1 MESIAVKSAV
11 ETLEPTRAKLTVEV
25 SYEELKPS
33 IDHAYSHIAEQV
45 NVPGFRKGKVPA
57 RIIDQRVGRAAVI
70 EHAVND
76 ALPGLYRD
84 AVAETGIKPL
94 GQPEVDVTEVPNLTG
109 AVGGQLTF
117 TAEVDVRPEIT
128 LPDLS
133 TYEITVDSVEVNDED
148 VEQRLESLRERF
160 GTLVG
165 VDRAAADGDFVSID
179 LKATVG
185 EEEVDSVTGTSYQVG
200 AGTMLEG
207 MDEAITG
214 LSAGESTTFTTTLVG
229 GERAGEEAEVTVTVN
244 SVKERELPAADDEF
258 AELASEFDTI
268 DELRADLREQVG
280 KDKNSNRAVAAR
292 DQLLERLRGE
302 IEFPLPKNAVDAEIK
317 AHLEAEGKAEDDP
330 HGEEVREDT
339 EKAMRDQFILDELAQ
354 ALEVQ
359 VGQNELLEFLLSTS
373 RQYGMDPNEFIQSAG
388 QAGQI
393 PIFAGELARNKALAV
408 ALRRVKVVD
417 GEGKDVDLSDF
428 IGSDDD
434 DAAAALA
441 EAAAVA
447 DAAEPAAESAES
459 GESADSADS
468 GDSADSA
475 DSGDSADS
483 ADSAESAPSAD

>member
-1 MESIAVKSAV
+1 MKSAV

-45 NVPGFRKGKVPA
+45 NVPGFRKGKVPP

-94 GQPEVDVTEVPNLTG
+94 GQPEVDVTEVPNITG
-109 AVGGQLTF
+109 ALGGQLTF
-117 TAEVDVRPEIT
+117 TAEVDVRPEIA

-133 TYEITVDSVEVNDED
+133 GYELTVDSVDVTDED

-165 VDRAAADGDFVSID
+165 AERPAAEGDFVSID
-179 LKATVG
+179 LSATVG

-200 AGTMLEG
+200 SGTMLEG
-207 MDEAITG
+207 LDEAITG
-214 LSAGESTTFTTTLVG
+214 LSAGETATFTSTLVG
-229 GERAGEEAEVTVTVN
+229 GERAGEEASVTVTVN
-244 SVKERELPAADDEF
+244 SVKERELPEADDEF

-268 DELRADLREQVG
+268 EELRADLREQIA
-280 KDKNSNRAVAAR
+280 KDKNANRAVAAR
-292 DQLLERLRGE
+292 DLLLERLRE
-302 IEFPLPKNAVDAEIK
+302 EVDFPLPKNAVDAEIK
-317 AHLEAEGKAEDDP
+317 AHLQAEGKAEDDP

-339 EKAMRDQFILDELAQ
+339 EKAMRDQFILDELSEK
-354 ALEVQ
+354 LEVQ

-373 RQYGMDPNEFIQSAG
+373 RQYGMDPNEFIQQAG

-393 PIFAGELARNKALAV
+393 PAFAGELARNKALAV
-408 ALRRVKVVD
+408 ALRQVRVVD
-417 GEGKDVDLSDF
+417 GSGEAVDLSEF
-428 IGSDDD
+428 IGSDED
-434 DAAAALA
+434 DAAEAAA
-441 EAAAVA
+441 AAAAVA
-447 DAAEPAAESAES
+447 DAAGEESAES
-459 GESADSADS
+459 ADSGESAESA
-468 GDSADSA
+468 G
-475 DSGDSADS
+475 SGDSADS
-483 ADSAESAPSAD
+483 ADSAESAESAPSAD

>member
-25 SYEELKPS
+25 SYEELKSS

-84 AVAETGIKPL
+84 AVAETGIKPI

-128 LPDLS
+128 VPDLS
-133 TYEITVDSVEVNDED
+133 TYEITVDSVEVSDED

-165 VDRAAADGDFVSID
+165 VDRAAGDGDFVSID

-268 DELRADLREQVG
+268 DELRADLREQVA
-280 KDKNSNRAVAAR
+280 KDKNANRAVAAR
-292 DQLLERLRGE
+292 DELLERLRTE
-302 IEFPLPKNAVDAEIK
+302 IDFPLPKNAVDAEIK
-317 AHLEAEGKAEDDP
+317 AHLEAEGKPEDDP

-339 EKAMRDQFILDELAQ
+339 EKAMRDQFILDELAE

-408 ALRRVKVVD
+408 ALRKVKVVD

-434 DAAAALA
+434 DAAAAA
-441 EAAAVA
+441 AAAAAVA
-447 DAAEPAAESAES
+447 DAAEQAGSAESADSGDSADSADS

-475 DSGDSADS
+475 
-483 ADSAESAPSAD
+483 ESAPSAD

>member
-1 MESIAVKSAV
+1 MKSAV

-117 TAEVDVRPEIT
+117 TAEVDVRPEIA

-133 TYEITVDSVEVNDED
+133 TYEITVDSVEVTDED

-280 KDKNSNRAVAAR
+280 KDQNSNRAVAAR

-317 AHLEAEGKAEDDP
+317 AHLEAEGKPEDDP

-408 ALRRVKVVD
+408 ALRKIKVVD

>member
-1 MESIAVKSAV
+1 MKSAV

-76 ALPGLYRD
+76 ALPNLYRD

-133 TYEITVDSVEVNDED
+133 TYEIAVDSVEVTDED

-165 VDRAAADGDFVSID
+165 VDRAAADDDFVSID
-179 LKATVG
+179 LRATVG

-268 DELRADLREQVG
+268 EELRADLREQVG

-393 PIFAGELARNKALAV
+393 PVFAGELARNKALAV
-408 ALRRVKVVD
+408 ALRKVKVVD

-428 IGSDDD
+428 IGSDDE

-447 DAAEPAAESAES
+447 DAAEPAV
-459 GESADSADS
+459 ESADSAESADS

-483 ADSAESAPSAD
+483 AESAPSAD

>member
-1 MESIAVKSAV
+1 MKSAV

-45 NVPGFRKGKVPA
+45 NVPGFRKGKVPP

-94 GQPEVDVTEVPNLTG
+94 GQPEVDVTEVPNITG
-109 AVGGQLTF
+109 ALGGQLTF
-117 TAEVDVRPEIT
+117 TAEVDVRPEIA

-133 TYEITVDSVEVNDED
+133 GYELTVDSVDVTDED

-165 VDRAAADGDFVSID
+165 AERPAAEGDFVSID
-179 LKATVG
+179 LSATVG

-200 AGTMLEG
+200 SGTMLEG
-207 MDEAITG
+207 LDEAITG
-214 LSAGESTTFTTTLVG
+214 LSAGETATFTSTLVG
-229 GERAGEEAEVTVTVN
+229 GERAGEEASVTVTVN
-244 SVKERELPAADDEF
+244 SVKERELPEADDEF

-268 DELRADLREQVG
+268 EELRADLREQIA
-280 KDKNSNRAVAAR
+280 KDKNANRAVAAR
-292 DQLLERLRGE
+292 DLLLERLRE
-302 IEFPLPKNAVDAEIK
+302 EVDFPLPKNAVDAEIK
-317 AHLEAEGKAEDDP
+317 AHLQAEGKAEDDP

-339 EKAMRDQFILDELAQ
+339 EKAMRDQFILDELAEK
-354 ALEVQ
+354 LEVQ

-373 RQYGMDPNEFIQSAG
+373 RQYGMDPNEFIQQAG

-393 PIFAGELARNKALAV
+393 PAFAGELARNKALAV
-408 ALRRVKVVD
+408 ALRQVRVVD
-417 GEGKDVDLSDF
+417 GSGEAVDLSEF
-428 IGSDDD
+428 IGSDED
-434 DAAAALA
+434 DAAEAAA
-441 EAAAVA
+441 AAAAVA
-447 DAAEPAAESAES
+447 DAAGEASA
-459 GESADSADS
+459 ESADS
-468 GDSADSA
+468 GESADSA

-483 ADSAESAPSAD
+483 ADSAESAESAPSAD

>member
-1 MESIAVKSAV
+1 
-11 ETLEPTRAKLTVEV
+11 
-25 SYEELKPS
+25 YEELKPS

-45 NVPGFRKGKVPA
+45 NVPGFRKGKVPP

-76 ALPGLYRD
+76 ALPGLYRN

-94 GQPEVDVTEVPNLTG
+94 GQPEVDVTEVPNITG
-109 AVGGQLTF
+109 ALGGQLTF
-117 TAEVDVRPEIT
+117 TAEVDVRPEIA

-133 TYEITVDSVEVNDED
+133 GYELTVDSVDVTDED

-165 VDRAAADGDFVSID
+165 AERPAAEGDFVSID
-179 LKATVG
+179 LSATVG

-200 AGTMLEG
+200 SGTMLEG
-207 MDEAITG
+207 LDEAITG
-214 LSAGESTTFTTTLVG
+214 LSAGETATFTSTLVG
-229 GERAGEEAEVTVTVN
+229 GERAGEEASVTVTVN
-244 SVKERELPAADDEF
+244 SVKERELPEADDEF

-268 DELRADLREQVG
+268 EELRADLREQIA
-280 KDKNSNRAVAAR
+280 KDKNANRAVAAR
-292 DQLLERLRGE
+292 DLLLERLRE
-302 IEFPLPKNAVDAEIK
+302 EVDFPLPKNAVDAEIK
-317 AHLEAEGKAEDDP
+317 AHLQAEGKAEDDP

-339 EKAMRDQFILDELAQ
+339 EKAMRDQFILDELAET
-354 ALEVQ
+354 LEVQ

-408 ALRRVKVVD
+408 ALRKVTVVD

>member
-1 MESIAVKSAV
+1 MKSAV

-45 NVPGFRKGKVPA
+45 NVPGFRKGKVPP

-94 GQPEVDVTEVPNLTG
+94 GQPEVDVTEVPNITG
-109 AVGGQLTF
+109 ALGGQLTF
-117 TAEVDVRPEIT
+117 TAEVDVRPEIA

-133 TYEITVDSVEVNDED
+133 GYELTVDSVDVTDED

-165 VDRAAADGDFVSID
+165 AERPAAEGDFVSID
-179 LKATVG
+179 LTATVG

-200 AGTMLEG
+200 SGTMLEG
-207 MDEAITG
+207 LDEAITG
-214 LSAGESTTFTTTLVG
+214 LSAGETATFTSTLVG
-229 GERAGEEAEVTVTVN
+229 GERAGEEASVTVTVN
-244 SVKERELPAADDEF
+244 SVKERELPEADDEF

-268 DELRADLREQVG
+268 EELRADLREQIA
-280 KDKNSNRAVAAR
+280 KDKNANRAVAAR
-292 DQLLERLRGE
+292 DLLLERLRE
-302 IEFPLPKNAVDAEIK
+302 EVDFPLPKNAVDAEIK
-317 AHLEAEGKAEDDP
+317 AHLQAEGKAEDDP

-339 EKAMRDQFILDELAQ
+339 EKAMRDQFILDELAEK
-354 ALEVQ
+354 LEVQ

-373 RQYGMDPNEFIQSAG
+373 RQYGMDPNEFIQQAG

-393 PIFAGELARNKALAV
+393 PAFAGELARNKALAV
-408 ALRRVKVVD
+408 ALRQVRVVD
-417 GEGKDVDLSDF
+417 GSGEAVDLSEF
-428 IGSDDD
+428 IGSDED
-434 DAAAALA
+434 DAAEAAA
-441 EAAAVA
+441 AAAAVA
-447 DAAEPAAESAES
+447 DAAGEESAES
-459 GESADSADS
+459 ADSGESAESA
-468 GDSADSA
+468 G
-475 DSGDSADS
+475 SGDSADS
-483 ADSAESAPSAD
+483 ADSAESAESAPSAD

>member
-1 MESIAVKSAV
+1 MKSAV

-45 NVPGFRKGKVPA
+45 NVPGFRKGKVPP

-94 GQPEVDVTEVPNLTG
+94 GQPEVDVTEVPNITG
-109 AVGGQLTF
+109 ALGGQLTF
-117 TAEVDVRPEIT
+117 TAEVDVRPEIA

-133 TYEITVDSVEVNDED
+133 GYELTVDSVDVTDED

-165 VDRAAADGDFVSID
+165 AERPAAEGDFVSID
-179 LKATVG
+179 LSATVG

-200 AGTMLEG
+200 SGTMLEG
-207 MDEAITG
+207 LDEAITG
-214 LSAGESTTFTTTLVG
+214 LSAGETATFTSTLVG
-229 GERAGEEAEVTVTVN
+229 GERAGEEASVTVTVN
-244 SVKERELPAADDEF
+244 SVKERELPEADDEF

-268 DELRADLREQVG
+268 EELRADLREQIA
-280 KDKNSNRAVAAR
+280 KDKNANRAVAAR
-292 DQLLERLRGE
+292 DLLLERLRE
-302 IEFPLPKNAVDAEIK
+302 EVDFPLPKNAVDAEIK
-317 AHLEAEGKAEDDP
+317 AHLQAEGKAEDDP

-339 EKAMRDQFILDELAQ
+339 EKAMRDQFILDELAEK
-354 ALEVQ
+354 LEVQ

-373 RQYGMDPNEFIQSAG
+373 RQYGMDPNEFIQQAG

-393 PIFAGELARNKALAV
+393 PAFAGELARNKALAV
-408 ALRRVKVVD
+408 ALRQVRVVD
-417 GEGKDVDLSDF
+417 GSGEAVDLSEF
-428 IGSDDD
+428 IGSDED
-434 DAAAALA
+434 DAAEAAA
-441 EAAAVA
+441 AAAAVA
-447 DAAEPAAESAES
+447 DAAGEESAE
-459 GESADSADS
+459 
-468 GDSADSA
+468 SA

-483 ADSAESAPSAD
+483 ADSAESAESAPSAD